1 MTNASVC
8 GNCRNK
14 CASCGSSRNASH
26 PVWVCMDCNRKY
38 NSKCACCGQTKKG
51 QVGAG
56 KVCNSCYKINT
67 CCKCGVK
74 I

>member
-1 MTNASVC
+1 MPTASVC

-14 CASCGSSRNASH
+14 CASCGSSTNASH

-38 NSKCACCGQTKKG
+38 HSKCACCGQTKKG
-51 QVGAG
+51 NVGAG

-67 CCKCGVK
+67 CTKCGVK